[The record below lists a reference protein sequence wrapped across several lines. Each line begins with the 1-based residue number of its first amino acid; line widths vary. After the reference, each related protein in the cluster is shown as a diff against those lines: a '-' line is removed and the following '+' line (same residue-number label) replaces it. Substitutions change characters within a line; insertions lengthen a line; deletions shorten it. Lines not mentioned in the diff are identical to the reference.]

1 MKKILFIFALF
12 YSNASFAACFAVT
25 GATTDCAQATDYQVS
40 VSKVELCADAAC
52 TSAVTVAD
60 TTASFDIATV
70 AVGAQV
76 GAYANLNT
84 VPVGTYTHIR
94 STVSSTITY
103 AGDATA
109 NCTAKTSTTATLTSS
124 GGVVNADLA
133 AADLQWAVIDQ
144 SLYHLVALS
153 APLTISKTSFPPQVS
168 IDFSTADGHLCVNG
182 ASFPGPPVMAVTV
195 TPN

>member
-25 GATTDCAQATDYQVS
+25 GATTDCAQATEYQVS

-60 TTASFDIATV
+60 TTASFDIATA

-94 STVSSTITY
+94 SAVSSTITY

-124 GGVVNADLA
+124 GGGGERGSCGGRFAMGG
-133 AADLQWAVIDQ
+133 
-144 SLYHLVALS
+144 HRPVALS
-153 APLTISKTSFPPQVS
+153 FGCFECAADNLEDLFP
-168 IDFSTADGHLCVNG
+168 A
-182 ASFPGPPVMAVTV
+182 ASVD
-195 TPN
+195 

>member
-25 GATTDCAQATDYQVS
+25 GATTDCAQATEYQVS

-60 TTASFDIATV
+60 TTASFDIATA

-84 VPVGTYTHIR
+84 EHPDFVTELAKHHNRIKIMQATVGF
-94 STVSSTITY
+94 
-103 AGDATA
+103 
-109 NCTAKTSTTATLTSS
+109 
-124 GGVVNADLA
+124 
-133 AADLQWAVIDQ
+133 
-144 SLYHLVALS
+144 
-153 APLTISKTSFPPQVS
+153 SKHPQ
-168 IDFSTADGHLCVNG
+168 T
-182 ASFPGPPVMAVTV
+182 
-195 TPN
+195 